1 MGLRHIE
8 YGRALSYERALLFY
22 WRQLADGDYWEVSE
36 LEVRVTV
43 APELA

>member
-1 MGLRHIE
+1 MGQRLITMEEPSRTRGLYWH
-8 YGRALSYERALLFY
+8 